1 MQNKQHMCKVFKD
14 VNMHM
19 ALVEI
24 YHVMEEL
31 SYFYFLQNKNPKYFC
46 SKK

>member
-1 MQNKQHMCKVFKD
+1 MCKVFKD

-24 YHVMEEL
+24 YHAEIYHAIEEL
-31 SYFYFLQNKNPKYFC
+31 SYFYFLQKLN
-46 SKK
+46 SQVILQ